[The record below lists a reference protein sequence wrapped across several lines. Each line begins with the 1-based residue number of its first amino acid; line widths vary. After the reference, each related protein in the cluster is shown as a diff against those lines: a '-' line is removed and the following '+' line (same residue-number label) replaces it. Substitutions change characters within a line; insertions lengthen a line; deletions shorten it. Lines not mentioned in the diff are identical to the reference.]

1 MSPCLVQQL
10 FRQKIGVELDQG
22 IVEDVL
28 FPMLRCK
35 KHPSKDLL
43 LDIKMTQRWDEHGDS
58 MITRPGRH
66 FPDNPHTDEERAS
79 VGRYSLEKNMSPFTR
94 IPPPLESV
102 RAAARRSAA
111 GWRRHPRHA
120 RQQES
125 KERKRL
131 GKVNSRF
138 RRDLTMR
145 KNWGTVDILNELRE
159 LKHPVIEC
167 HPVPDEQ
174 RHFDLAES
182 WGDQALSFFL
192 ESMDDA
198 YIHLEETKREARG
211 KIVVAVCD
219 FWGSWSKSPLYS
231 NDQMLLGKEKAI
243 IKEDLQFV
251 NRYLEHSLSNGGLY
265 WVTQTVGEPAT
276 GPATAGS
283 LSTYY

>member
-1 MSPCLVQQL
+1 LW
-10 FRQKIGVELDQG
+10 G
-22 IVEDVL
+22 
-28 FPMLRCK
+28 
-35 KHPSKDLL
+35 
-43 LDIKMTQRWDEHGDS
+43 
-58 MITRPGRH
+58 
-66 FPDNPHTDEERAS
+66 
-79 VGRYSLEKNMSPFTR
+79 LE
-94 IPPPLESV
+94 
-102 RAAARRSAA
+102 
-111 GWRRHPRHA
+111 
-120 RQQES
+120 
-125 KERKRL
+125 RL

-138 RRDLTMR
+138 RRGMTAR
-145 KNWGTVDILNELRE
+145 NKWGTVDILNELRE

-198 YIHLEETKREARG
+198 YIHLEETKRETRG
-211 KIVVAVCD
+211 KIVVATCD

-231 NDQMLLGKEKAI
+231 NDKMLLNREKAI

-265 WVTQTVGEPAT
+265 WVTRRVGEPDRFASA
-276 GPATAGS
+276 PS

>member
-1 MSPCLVQQL
+1 MSPCLVQQI
-10 FRQKIGVELDQG
+10 FRQKIGKELDQS
-22 IVEDVL
+22 IVDEVL
-28 FPMLRCK
+28 FPLLRSR

-58 MITRPGRH
+58 MITRPGLR
-66 FPDNPHTDEERAS
+66 FPRLTEQQHAL

-102 RAAARRSAA
+102 RAAARRAVA

-138 RRDLTMR
+138 RREMTIR
-145 KNWGTVDILNELRE
+145 EKWGTVDILNELRE

-211 KIVVAVCD
+211 KIVIAVCD
-219 FWGSWSKSPLYS
+219 FWGYWSKSPLYS

-265 WVTQTVGEPAT
+265 WVTQTVGEPDRFASA
-276 GPATAGS
+276 PS

>member
-1 MSPCLVQQL
+1 MACLVQQL
-10 FRQKIGVELDQG
+10 FRQKIGKELDQG
-22 IVEDVL
+22 IVDEVL
-28 FPMLRCK
+28 FPMLMPM
-35 KHPSKDLL
+35 KHPSKELL

-58 MITRPGRH
+58 MITRPGSR
-66 FPDNPHTDEERAS
+66 FPRLTDEEHAYY
-79 VGRYSLEKNMSPFTR
+79 GARYSLEKNMSPFTR
-94 IPPPLESV
+94 IPHALDRPRASRLVLGLVGERAEQEV
-102 RAAARRSAA
+102 R
-111 GWRRHPRHA
+111 GM
-120 RQQES
+120 E
-125 KERKRL
+125 RL

-138 RRDLTMR
+138 RREMTAR
-145 KNWGTVDILNELRE
+145 KKWGTVDILNELRE

-211 KIVVAVCD
+211 KIVIAVCD

-231 NDQMLLGKEKAI
+231 NDQILRGKEKAI

-265 WVTQTVGEPAT
+265 WVTQTVGEPDRFASA
-276 GPATAGS
+276 PS

>member
-1 MSPCLVQQL
+1 MACLVQQL
-10 FRQKIGVELDQG
+10 FRQKIGQELDPSF
-22 IVEDVL
+22 IDEVL
-28 FPMLRCK
+28 FPLLRSR
-35 KHPSKDLL
+35 KHGPRDLL
-43 LDIKMTQRWDEHGDS
+43 LDIKLTQRWDEHGDS
-58 MITRPGRH
+58 MITRPGRR
-66 FPDNPHTDEERAS
+66 FPDNPHTEEERAS

-94 IPPPLESV
+94 ILSTLECCMLDRVSC
-102 RAAARRSAA
+102 AALL
-111 GWRRHPRHA
+111 
-120 RQQES
+120 
-125 KERKRL
+125 ERKRL

-138 RRDLTMR
+138 RRETTIR
-145 KNWGTVDILNELRE
+145 KDWGTVDILNELRE

-192 ESMDDA
+192 ERMDDA
-198 YIHLEETKREARG
+198 YIHLEETKRETRG
-211 KIVVAVCD
+211 KIVVATCD

-231 NDQMLLGKEKAI
+231 NDKMLLNREKAI

-265 WVTQTVGEPAT
+265 WVTRRVGEPDRFASA
-276 GPATAGS
+276 PS

>member
-10 FRQKIGVELDQG
+10 FRQKVGQELDQG
-22 IVEDVL
+22 IVDEVL
-28 FPMLRCK
+28 FPLLRSR
-35 KHPSKDLL
+35 KHGPRELL

-58 MITRPGRH
+58 MITRPGSR
-66 FPDNPHTDEERAS
+66 FPRLTDEEHAYY
-79 VGRYSLEKNMSPFTR
+79 GARYSLEKNMSPFTR
-94 IPPPLESV
+94 VPPPLESV

-111 GWRRHPRHA
+111 GWRLRGE
-120 RQQES
+120 QEV
-125 KERKRL
+125 KERQRL

-138 RRDLTMR
+138 RREMTIR
-145 KNWGTVDILNELRE
+145 KKWGTVDILNELRE

-211 KIVVAVCD
+211 KIVIAVCD
-219 FWGSWSKSPLYS
+219 FWGYWSKSPLYS

-265 WVTQTVGEPAT
+265 WVQDEANASNILLV
-276 GPATAGS
+276 
-283 LSTYY
+283 